1 MQHYLEIYWE
11 AAIAADYDPMLSHL
25 RRQESALRSVRSERT
40 KQLCSSIAFYTH
52 VHGIFGISG
61 SLPLEHIL

>member
-52 VHGIFGISG
+52 VH
-61 SLPLEHIL
+61 